1 MGKKT
6 KVTVETMAFES
17 NELKMSS
24 VSETMT
30 ADNNMLKGAAL
41 EKSTLGK
48 ASFEKASFEKSFLGE
63 ASFENA
69 SVEKSY
75 FSEPSLEK
83 ASFESVSLGSSSM
96 EKGSLKEVSFVELKD
111 GDSFTMVDKS
121 LVSETKEAQFEV
133 ADATEED
140 FFGSF
145 LEVEDTEDYEMQ
157 LMEQLQMI
165 WFLQNYALM
174 E

>member
-48 ASFEKASFEKSFLGE
+48 ASLLPINTIPTMMVTTGLSRPPSAWRLATFTSSRAS
-63 ASFENA
+63 
-69 SVEKSY
+69 
-75 FSEPSLEK
+75 
-83 ASFESVSLGSSSM
+83 
-96 EKGSLKEVSFVELKD
+96 
-111 GDSFTMVDKS
+111 
-121 LVSETKEAQFEV
+121 
-133 ADATEED
+133 
-140 FFGSF
+140 
-145 LEVEDTEDYEMQ
+145 
-157 LMEQLQMI
+157 
-165 WFLQNYALM
+165 
-174 E
+174 